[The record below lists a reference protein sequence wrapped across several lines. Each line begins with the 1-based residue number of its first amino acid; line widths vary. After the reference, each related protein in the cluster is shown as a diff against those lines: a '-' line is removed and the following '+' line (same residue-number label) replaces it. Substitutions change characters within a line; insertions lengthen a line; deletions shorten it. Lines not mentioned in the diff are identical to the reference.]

1 MTSKALLAATAL
13 VAIVFSLPATMLDIA
28 RCAGPCRAGVLKP

>member
-13 VAIVFSLPATMLDIA
+13 VAIIFSLPATMLGIA
-28 RCAGPCRAGVLKP
+28 RRAGPRKAGVLKS